1 MTVAQ
6 RLKKIRKKHGLSQK
20 AMAELIGV
28 SPGAVCRWEKG
39 EREISDWVMKAYS
52 VAFHVPETYFF
63 EHGEETQSETKEIKL
78 YADPSQVQDRKRME
92 ERMLQYFRRLTP
104 QKQEQYLE
112 KLANDAKTEEIE
124 E

>member
-52 VAFHVPETYFF
+52 TAFHVPETYFF
-63 EHGEETQSETKEIKL
+63 EHGEETRSETKEIKL
-78 YADPSQVQDRKRME
+78 YAEPSQVQDRKRME
-92 ERMLQYFRRLTP
+92 ERMLRYFRQLTP

-112 KLANDAKTEEIE
+112 KLANDAKSEDIE

>member
-52 VAFHVPETYFF
+52 AAFHVPETYFF
-63 EHGEETQSETKEIKL
+63 EHVEETQSETKEIKL

>member
-52 VAFHVPETYFF
+52 AVFHVPVTYFF
-63 EHGEETQSETKEIKL
+63 EHGEETRSETKEIKL
-78 YADPSQVQDRKRME
+78 YAEPSQVQDRKRME

-112 KLANDAKTEEIE
+112 KLANDAKSEDIE

>member
-20 AMAELIGV
+20 AVAELIGV

-39 EREISDWVMKAYS
+39 EREISDWAMKAYS
-52 VAFHVPETYFF
+52 AAFHVPETYFF
-63 EHGEETQSETKEIKL
+63 EHREETRSETKEIKL
-78 YADPSQVQDRKRME
+78 YAEPSQVQDRKRME
-92 ERMLQYFRRLTP
+92 ERMLRYFRQLTP

-112 KLANDAKTEEIE
+112 KLANDAKSEDIE

>member
-6 RLKKIRKKHGLSQK
+6 RLKKIRKKHGLSPK
-20 AMAELIGV
+20 AVAELIGV

-39 EREISDWVMKAYS
+39 EREISDWAMKAYS
-52 VAFHVPETYFF
+52 AAFHVPETYFF
-63 EHGEETQSETKEIKL
+63 EHREETRSEAKEIKL
-78 YADPSQVQDRKRME
+78 YAEPSQAQDRKRME

-112 KLANDAKTEEIE
+112 KLANDAKSEDIE

>member
-6 RLKKIRKKHGLSQK
+6 RLKKNRKKHGLSQK
-20 AMAELIGV
+20 AVAELIGV

-39 EREISDWVMKAYS
+39 EREISDWAMKAYS
-52 VAFHVPETYFF
+52 AAFHVPETYFF
-63 EHGEETQSETKEIKL
+63 EHREETRSEAKEIKL
-78 YADPSQVQDRKRME
+78 YAEPSQAQDRKRME

-112 KLANDAKTEEIE
+112 KLANDAKSEDIE

>member
-52 VAFHVPETYFF
+52 TAFHVPETYFF
-63 EHGEETQSETKEIKL
+63 EHGEETRSETKEIKL
-78 YADPSQVQDRKRME
+78 YAEPSQVQDRKRME
-92 ERMLQYFRRLTP
+92 ERMLRYFRQLTP

-112 KLANDAKTEEIE
+112 KLANDAKSEEIE